1 MMENYKEKIKK
12 LLALSESSNEYEAKA
27 ALLKAKQLMMEHK
40 ISESDLADK
49 TNAELKKLASSV
61 TFGARRD
68 PWIGVLANV
77 LADNYMCRFVGTR
90 YSGMQTT
97 NVEFWGLEDDVEIC
111 LKVFEYSVDCVHSEC
126 NRIKKENSS
135 CSAQERNALC
145 TGYAI
150 GFISGIRDAFEEQN
164 EANKAKWGLVPV
176 MTEEVARSTDGLKTV
191 SSHLSGKARY
201 HSVGY
206 AAGKNFNMGNRVAA
220 N

>member
-12 LLALSESSNEYEAKA
+12 LLALSESSNEHEAKA

-49 TNAELKKLASSV
+49 SNAELKKLASSI

-68 PWIGVLANV
+68 PWVRILANV

-97 NVEFWGLEDDVEIC
+97 NVEFWGFEDDTEIC
-111 LKVFEYSVDCVHSEC
+111 LKVFEYSVDCIRSEC
-126 NRIKKENSS
+126 NRIKKENASR
-135 CSAQERNALC
+135 SAQERNALC

-150 GFISGIRDAFEEQN
+150 GFISGIKDAFKEQN

-176 MTEEVARSTDGLKTV
+176 MSEEVAHSTDGLKTV
-191 SSHLSGKARY
+191 SSRIRGNSRY
-201 HSVGY
+201 SATGY